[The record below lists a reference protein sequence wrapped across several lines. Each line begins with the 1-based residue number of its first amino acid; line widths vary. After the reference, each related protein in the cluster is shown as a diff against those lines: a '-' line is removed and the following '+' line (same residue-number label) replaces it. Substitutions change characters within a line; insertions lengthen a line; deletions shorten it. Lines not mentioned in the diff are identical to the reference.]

1 MAPPASCRA
10 CRWAACACGP
20 GSNLRPRPLGLTAEQ
35 EPGLR
40 EAGQTRTAPRTNP
53 TPTAAAR
60 SELWQLGNLAGQ
72 SPGPSGDP
80 AEKPGPRE
88 ARWPTSRRNPTLAT
102 AARSWTARSLIGLL
116 AELASATRSAFDRL
130 SPRVRDHDQIDLDR
144 FPADP
149 RGIGHHRCEPGQHKA
164 SDQIMREAMGEH
176 QAFGDAARNVGK
188 QSQCAALVACHA
200 SALM

>member
-40 EAGQTRTAPRTNP
+40 EAGQPRTAPRTNP

-80 AEKPGPRE
+80 AERPGPRE
-88 ARWPTSRRNPTLAT
+88 APSEQPHTWLANARRNGAFL
-102 AARSWTARSLIGLL
+102 RRKKGELL
-116 AELASATRSAFDRL
+116 GFR
-130 SPRVRDHDQIDLDR
+130 
-144 FPADP
+144 
-149 RGIGHHRCEPGQHKA
+149 
-164 SDQIMREAMGEH
+164 
-176 QAFGDAARNVGK
+176 
-188 QSQCAALVACHA
+188 
-200 SALM
+200 